1 MRLREKGESV
11 TSENR
16 LAYMRPTQATL
27 KEARALG
34 NNRRLESSDGDEKT
48 KSMSHITHK
57 SIYVNNKAIGFQC
70 RKIIHKLV
78 D

>member
-1 MRLREKGESV
+1 MRPREKGESV

-27 KEARALG
+27 KEARAPG
-34 NNRRLESSDGDEKT
+34 KTLESSDGDEKT
-48 KSMSHITHK
+48 KSMSHITHE

-70 RKIIHKLV
+70 QKIIHKLV